1 MIKYLKNLIK
11 ELNRCYFSKYEMFT
25 LGAKHETVVTANP
38 VKIYKSKIDYL
49 NDMEP
54 EETRPKRKSYGSF
67 ISPGPYQKPLSIAIP
82 PLTTGTLSLKVM
94 VLSNNVKS
102 FYNIGTFSFL

>member
-1 MIKYLKNLIK
+1 MALFEI
-11 ELNRCYFSKYEMFT
+11 
-25 LGAKHETVVTANP
+25 GAKHETIVTANP

-49 NDMEP
+49 NDMEI

-82 PLTTGTLSLKVM
+82 PLTTGTSNFKVM
-94 VLSNNVKS
+94 MVSD
-102 FYNIGTFSFL
+102 

>member
-1 MIKYLKNLIK
+1 MALFEI
-11 ELNRCYFSKYEMFT
+11 
-25 LGAKHETVVTANP
+25 GAKHETIVTANP

-49 NDMEP
+49 NDMEI

-82 PLTTGTLSLKVM
+82 PLTTGKLNFKVM
-94 VLSNNVKS
+94 VVSN
-102 FYNIGTFSFL
+102 